1 MSDDVS
7 ANHIS
12 ESIRINKPLVCL
24 SVTSYYVRSREHF
37 LSSALTKTRVLAT
50 VTCPREGQNILGP
63 EIMLV
68 GGLGKFVPTLAQRGE
83 TINTLPLTSIISK
96 IVS

>member
-1 MSDDVS
+1 MSEDVS

-50 VTCPREGQNILGP
+50 VTCLGKGRKILCP
-63 EIMLV
+63 EIMIA
-68 GGLGKFVPTLAQRGE
+68 GGWGKFVPALA
-83 TINTLPLTSIISK
+83 
-96 IVS
+96 